1 MAASMDGAIL
11 LVEDRLDDITLT
23 EWAFRKCDIS
33 NEIIVARD
41 GIEALELLLPNDGSL
56 PLRPMI
62 VLMDLSMPRMNGLEC
77 LRRLRADPSTKSI
90 PVIMLTTSTDETDM
104 AESYSLGANSY
115 IQKPITSEGFLAA
128 AKALGV
134 YWLDMNQQPRP
145 AE

>member
-1 MAASMDGAIL
+1 MAAEVIL

-41 GIEALELLLPNDGSL
+41 GIEALELLLPTDGSR
-56 PLRPMI
+56 PLRPLI
-62 VLMDLSMPRMNGLEC
+62 ILMDLSMPRMNGLEC
-77 LRRLRADPSTKSI
+77 LRRLRADASTKAI

-104 AESYSLGANSY
+104 TESYLLGANSY
-115 IQKPITSEGFLAA
+115 IQKPITSDGFMAA

-134 YWLDMNQQPRP
+134 YWLHLNQQSRP
-145 AE
+145 SD